1 MKIDSAQVDH
11 IARLSRLALSENEK
25 QRYGDQLNN
34 ILTYIEKL
42 GELDTTKIEPT
53 FHVFELANVKR
64 PDRLYPS
71 LTTDEALANAPDPSG
86 GFYRVPSIIE

>member
-25 QRYGDQLNN
+25 QRYGNQLNN
-34 ILTYIEKL
+34 ILTNIEKL
-42 GELDTTKIEPT
+42 GELDTSSIEPT
-53 FHVFELANVKR
+53 FHVLELANVKR
-64 PDRLYPS
+64 QDTLKPS
-71 LTTDEALANAPDPSG
+71 LPTDEALSNAPDPSG